1 MSNDTVY
8 EEDPSRSRDVLEES
22 IYLNLLNVH
31 HQLEND
37 LRGFFEA
44 FDLTHRQY
52 NVLRILYV
60 RGEDGLPCQAIR
72 DRLVTNVSDISRLID
87 RLVEKDL
94 VRRKRSEEDRRV
106 VLVFLT
112 EDGQQRCRAVDEQLV
127 DRHKQPFQHMDD
139 QQMEQLND
147 LLLAVLDRPNSM
159 DEGGD

>member
-1 MSNDTVY
+1 MPNDDSY
-8 EEDPSRSRDVLEES
+8 EEDSSRSRDVLEES
-22 IYLNLLNVH
+22 IYLNLLKIH

-37 LRGFFEA
+37 LRGFFEK

-60 RGEDGLPCQAIR
+60 RGDDGLPCQAIR

-87 RLVEKDL
+87 RLKEKGL
-94 VRRKRSEEDRRV
+94 VKRERSEEDRRV

-112 EDGQQRCRAVDEQLV
+112 EDGKQRCQAVDDQLV
-127 DRHKQPFQHMDD
+127 DRHKRQFQHLDE

-147 LLLAVLDRPNSM
+147 LLLAVLDRPNSI
-159 DEGGD
+159 DEGGE